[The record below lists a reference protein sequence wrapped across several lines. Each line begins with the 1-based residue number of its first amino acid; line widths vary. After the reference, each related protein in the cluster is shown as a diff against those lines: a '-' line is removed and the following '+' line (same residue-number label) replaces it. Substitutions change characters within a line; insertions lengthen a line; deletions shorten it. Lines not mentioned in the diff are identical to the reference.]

1 MEKED
6 LRNKIRQLKSK
17 AFGNNDFD
25 YYKLSEQMFNIIIKY
40 PKYIKAQNIALFV
53 SKKISSEISTDKL
66 ISTSIK
72 NGKNVYVP
80 RCITK
85 TRDLEFLQI
94 KNLDLDLEIGTF
106 SLREPRKDIPIP
118 DQTDLLKK
126 LDIIFTPGM
135 AFDKFGNRLGFGSAY
150 YDKFLNRAKKIN
162 PRVQIIALAF
172 DFQVFDEE
180 IPNEEHDATVNFI
193 ITPTRIIEIPQS

>member
-72 NGKNVYVP
+72 KGKNVYVP

-85 TRDLEFLQI
+85 TRDLEFLPI
-94 KNLDLDLEIGTF
+94 KNIETDLEIGTF
-106 SLREPRKDIPIP
+106 SLREPKQDIQIP
-118 DQTDLLKK
+118 DQRNHKDEIAIFYRKEKVLYFHFEQTTKRELHPFAVSHLK
-126 LDIIFTPGM
+126 DI
-135 AFDKFGNRLGFGSAY
+135 R
-150 YDKFLNRAKKIN
+150 
-162 PRVQIIALAF
+162 
-172 DFQVFDEE
+172 FQ
-180 IPNEEHDATVNFI
+180 
-193 ITPTRIIEIPQS
+193 